1 MDRIVFDTP
10 VGQMTLES
18 EGEALTALY
27 LPCRPVEPAGSLT
40 PLLERGREELLD
52 YFRGKRRSFDLP
64 LNPRGT
70 PFQQKVWRAL
80 ADIPYG
86 TVISYKE
93 LARRVDRPKGFQA
106 VGQAN
111 GRNPLPIFLPCH
123 RVVGADGSLTGYAG
137 GLELKRYLLEL
148 ERNHL

>member
-1 MDRIVFDTP
+1 MW
-10 VGQMTLES
+10 L
-18 EGEALTALY
+18 
-27 LPCRPVEPAGSLT
+27 
-40 PLLERGREELLD
+40 
-52 YFRGKRRSFDLP
+52 
-64 LNPRGT
+64 
-70 PFQQKVWRAL
+70 AL

-93 LARRVDRPKGFQA
+93 LARRVGSPKGFQA

-123 RVVGADGSLTGYAG
+123 RVVGADGTLTGYAG

>member
-1 MDRIVFDTP
+1 MNRIVLDTP
-10 VGQMTLES
+10 AGQMALEC
-18 EGEALTALY
+18 EGEVLTALY
-27 LPCRPVEPAGSLT
+27 LPCRPMEPAGSST
-40 PLLERGREELLD
+40 PLLERSREELLE
-52 YFRGKRRSFDLP
+52 YFGGKRRNFDLP
-64 LNPRGT
+64 LAPKGT
-70 PFQQKVWRAL
+70 PFQRMVWKTL
-80 ADIPYG
+80 AEIPYG

>member
-1 MDRIVFDTP
+1 MDRVLFDTP
-10 VGQMTLES
+10 VGPMALEC
-18 EGEALTALY
+18 EGECLTALY
-27 LPCRPVEPAGSLT
+27 LPCRPVEGAGAET
-40 PLLERGREELLD
+40 PLLARGRAELLE
-52 YFRGKRRSFDLP
+52 YFQGKRRVFDLP
-64 LNPRGT
+64 LAPQGT
-70 PFQQKVWRAL
+70 SFQRRVWSAL
-80 ADIPYG
+80 AEIPYG

-137 GLELKRYLLEL
+137 GLELKQFLLEL
-148 ERNHL
+148 ERNNP

>member
-1 MDRIVFDTP
+1 MDRVLFDTL
-10 VGQMTLES
+10 VGPMALEC
-18 EGEALTALY
+18 EGECLTALY
-27 LPCRPVEPAGSLT
+27 LPCRPVEAAGAET
-40 PLLERGREELLD
+40 PLLARGRAQLLE
-52 YFRGKRRSFDLP
+52 YF
-64 LNPRGT
+64 
-70 PFQQKVWRAL
+70 QVWSAL
-80 ADIPYG
+80 TEIPYG

-137 GLELKRYLLEL
+137 GLELKQFLLEL
-148 ERNHL
+148 ERNNP

>member
-1 MDRIVFDTP
+1 MDRVLFDTL
-10 VGQMTLES
+10 VGPMALEC
-18 EGEALTALY
+18 EGECLTALY
-27 LPCRPVEPAGSLT
+27 RRCRRGGGAGAET
-40 PLLERGREELLD
+40 PLLARGRAQLLE
-52 YFRGKRRSFDLP
+52 YFQGKRRVFDLP
-64 LNPRGT
+64 LAPQGT
-70 PFQQKVWRAL
+70 PFQRRVWSAL
-80 ADIPYG
+80 TEIPYG

-137 GLELKRYLLEL
+137 GLELKQFLLEL
-148 ERNHL
+148 ERNNP

>member
-1 MDRIVFDTP
+1 MA
-10 VGQMTLES
+10 LES

-27 LPCRPVEPAGSLT
+27 LPCRPVEPAGSPT

-64 LNPRGT
+64 LAPKGT
-70 PFQQKVWRAL
+70 PFQQKVF
-80 ADIPYG
+80 
-86 TVISYKE
+86 SYKE
-93 LARRVDRPKGFQA
+93 LARRVERPKGFQA

-111 GRNPLPIFLPCH
+111 GKNPLPVFLPCH

-137 GLELKRYLLEL
+137 GLELKQYLLEL